1 MYKTAAHAYIT
12 LAKMNR
18 EQAETHFRIYREAL
32 RRELMRLAAYSRVY
46 QRLFERKVDRLA
58 ELELASAF
66 FVTTADALF
75 FGIINVVHKLF
86 DEKAERGIFNFLTF
100 AEYHRELF
108 ELKELKRRCN
118 YPDEPLT
125 LRGLESVTDQS
136 IESDR
141 QRIAGFKPIANFKLW
156 RDKYQAHFD
165 KKYFFDIAKLQ
176 KDAPLDSPDVEQAVQ
191 LGEEILNRYSIVFDG
206 LHDTIEPVNAA
217 DVDHLLDLLHEC
229 LENRIEKFH

>member
-1 MYKTAAHAYIT
+1 
-12 LAKMNR
+12 MNR
-18 EQAETHFRIYREAL
+18 EEAETHFRVYRESL

-75 FGIINVVHKLF
+75 FGIINAVDKLF
-86 DEKAERGIFNFLTF
+86 DKKGKRGIFNFLMF
-100 AEYHRELF
+100 AEHHPELF
-108 ELKELKRRCN
+108 DPKELKRRGN
-118 YPDEPLT
+118 YPDEHFS
-125 LRGLESVTDQS
+125 LRD
-136 IESDR
+136 IETITFQNIEADR
-141 QRIAGFKPIANFKLW
+141 QRIAGFKPLANFKLW

-176 KDAPLDSPDVEQAVQ
+176 KDAPLDAPAVEQAVK
-191 LGEEILNRYSIVFDG
+191 LGEEILNRYSIAFDG

-217 DVDHLLDLLHEC
+217 DIDRLLDLLHEC
-229 LENRIEKFH
+229 LETESKNLVGG